1 MKKHKQTISAII
13 LAPVIVLFISAY
25 SVAALLLTDCFS
37 DFLYEN
43 SSLYKLISFLNIL
56 IIAAIVVLPTVFVTI
71 KFGINPFQTI
81 ISFVIIF
88 ILYSA
93 VPFLPFYFVQVTENI
108 IATTR
113 CIALWQEAASI
124 ALFSGVLMFI
134 TCLIT
139 THRMKKYRRAD

>member
-1 MKKHKQTISAII
+1 MKKHKQTISAIV
-13 LAPVIVLFISAY
+13 LGLVIVLFISLY
-25 SVAALLLTDCFS
+25 SIAALLLTDCFS

-43 SSLYKLISFLNIL
+43 SSLYKLISFLNVL

-88 ILYSA
+88 ILYKTI
-93 VPFLPFYFVQVTENI
+93 PFLPFYFVQVTENI

-113 CIALWQEAASI
+113 CITLWQEAASI
-124 ALFSGVLMFI
+124 ALFSGVLMFV
-134 TCLIT
+134 TSLIVT
-139 THRMKKYRRAD
+139 NRLKKHN

>member
-1 MKKHKQTISAII
+1 MKKHKQTISAIV
-13 LAPVIVLFISAY
+13 LGLVIVLFISLY

-43 SSLYKLISFLNIL
+43 SGLYKLISFFNVL

-88 ILYSA
+88 ILYKTF
-93 VPFLPFYFVQVTENI
+93 PFLPFYFVQVTENI

-113 CIALWQEAASI
+113 CITLWQEAASI
-124 ALFSGVLMFI
+124 TLFSGVLMFV

-139 THRMKKYRRAD
+139 TNRMKKHN